1 MTHFNI
7 DKNQIVIV
15 DDNPQSLATL
25 KRILTNQGYQV
36 HPAISGEI
44 ALPLIS
50 KTLPDLILLD
60 ILMPGMN
67 GYEVCQRLKADENTR
82 NVPVI
87 FISALGETMDKIKA
101 FNVGGIDYVTKPFQI
116 EEVVARVKTHLT
128 VRNLQ
133 KDLEEANCEL
143 EHQIQEQR
151 RLNSELQAA
160 LDNVNLLSGLLPIC
174 AECKKIR
181 DDEGYWQRLE
191 AYIETHSEVRFSHG
205 LCPDCVK
212 KLYQQLYQDNQ
223 SHIDNET
230 SGR

>member
-1 MTHFNI
+1 MTHFDI
-7 DKNQIVIV
+7 DKNHIVIV

-25 KRILTNQGYQV
+25 KRILINQGYQV

-44 ALPLIS
+44 ALTLIS

-60 ILMPGMN
+60 ILMPGMD

-116 EEVVARVKTHLT
+116 EEIVVRVKTHLT
-128 VRNLQ
+128 IRNLQ
-133 KDLEEANCEL
+133 KELEEANCEL

-151 RLNSELQAA
+151 HLNSELQTA
-160 LDNVNLLSGLLPIC
+160 LDNVKLLSGLLPIC

-181 DDEGYWQRLE
+181 NDEGYWQRLE

-223 SHIDNET
+223 K
-230 SGR
+230 